1 MIETSEVLVTE
12 DRSLRDLVGQLS
24 RDGSTLIQQEIALA
38 KAELAETGEKL
49 KQGVVSAA
57 TGALV
62 LYAGLLTLIAG
73 AVLLLALAVP
83 GWLSALLVGAV
94 VTAVGAV
101 LVGKGKKDLDR
112 AQVLPK
118 KALHSVEQDVDM
130 LKEAVR

>member
-1 MIETSEVLVTE
+1 MIETSETVVTE

-24 RDGSTLIQQEIALA
+24 RDGATLIQQEIALA
-38 KAELAETGEKL
+38 KAELAETADKL

-62 LYAGLLTLIAG
+62 LYAGILTLIAA

-83 GWLSALLVGAV
+83 GWLSALLVGGV

-112 AQVLPK
+112 VRVVPK
-118 KALHSVEQDVDM
+118 RALDSVERDVDM